1 MDGRNI
7 WTVGMDRWMVSYFK
21 IVFFFFSVLEDFW
34 WKNAVKR
41 EEESGNA
48 IGKDRLKGSQ
58 VQEMMLK
65 GV

>member
-1 MDGRNI
+1 
-7 WTVGMDRWMVSYFK
+7 
-21 IVFFFFSVLEDFW
+21 LEDFW

-48 IGKDRLKGSQ
+48 IGEDRLKGSQ